1 MRVLILGGTGMLGHR
16 LWMDLG
22 RTHETWATIRGPAAA
37 LPDLPGID
45 RGRAIEGVEALQF
58 ESVMRA
64 FGEARPDV
72 VINCIGLIKQ
82 QKRAKEALPS
92 IDLNARFPHQVA
104 TLCAASGARLI
115 HISTDCVFA
124 GTKGMYT
131 ESDPVDAQ
139 DVYGRSKALG
149 EVVHADHALT
159 IRTSIIGRELWTRY
173 GLLEWFL
180 GQSGAVKGFR
190 KAIFSGFTT
199 ATIADF
205 LRDVILPRPG
215 LHGLYHVSAE
225 PIDKYDLL
233 QRVKTAF
240 GRQIEILPDDS
251 VTIDRSLDSSRFRAE
266 TGFVPPSWTTMI
278 DGLAAETI
286 PYDEWKS

>member
-1 MRVLILGGTGMLGHR
+1 MKILILGGTGMLGHR
-16 LWMDLG
+16 LWMDLS
-22 RTHETWATIRGPAAA
+22 RAHETWATIRGSAAA

-45 RGRAIEGVEALQF
+45 RDRAIEGVEALQI
-58 ESVMRA
+58 ESVIRA

-92 IDLNARFPHQVA
+92 IDLNARFPHQA
-104 TLCAASGARLI
+104 AGLCAAAGARLI

-149 EVVHADHALT
+149 EVIHEEHALT

-180 GQSGAVKGFR
+180 GQSGAVKGFK

-199 ATIADF
+199 AAIADL
-205 LRDVILPRPG
+205 LRDVILPRPD

-225 PIDKYDLL
+225 PITKYDLL

-240 GRQIEILPDDS
+240 GRPTEITPDET
-251 VTIDRSLDSSRFRAE
+251 VAIDRSLESSRFRAE
-266 TGFVPPSWTTMI
+266 TGFVPPSWAAMI
-278 DGLAAETI
+278 EGLAAETI